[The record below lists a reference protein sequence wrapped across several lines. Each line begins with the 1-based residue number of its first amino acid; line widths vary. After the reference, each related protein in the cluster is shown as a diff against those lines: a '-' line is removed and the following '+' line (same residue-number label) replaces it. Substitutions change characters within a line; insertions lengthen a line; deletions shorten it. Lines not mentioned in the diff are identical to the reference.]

1 LGVPAGRGERVAALV
16 RVTLHHDPVPGDSE
30 AAVLCDADLAVLAAG
45 PERYARYVRS
55 VRQEYAHVPEPMFRS
70 GRAAVLDALAAM
82 PRLYRTPVGRERWED
97 AARANLARELAELR
111 A

>member
-1 LGVPAGRGERVAALV
+1 MPAARAERVAALV
-16 RVTLHHDPVPGDSE
+16 RVTLHHDPAPGDSE

-45 PERYARYVRS
+45 PQRYARYVWS

-70 GRAAVLDALAAM
+70 GRAAVLEGLAAM